1 MRRFA
6 LLLILIGIAFAT
18 VAVWALPNRPV
29 MLAPPPAGKLMSVS
43 FAPYHDGQSPLT
55 KTYPTLDQID
65 QDLRTISDQVAGI
78 RTYTS
83 LEGMEDVPELARK
96 YGLTVIMG
104 AWLGSKLSTNELE
117 IASLIRLA
125 NTYPDVIKRVVVGN
139 EVMLRNDLTPGQLAS
154 YLNRVRRAIR
164 QPVSTADVW
173 ELWIQHP
180 EMAASVD
187 YVTIHLLPYWENDPA
202 GVDTAADRILSAYR
216 EVAARFPGKPILVGE
231 AGWPTAGRTRGPAV
245 PGVVNKALFYN
256 SFMRVA
262 AAYGFDYNLIEAFD
276 QSWKIKLEGTVGG
289 KWGLYTADRQ
299 PKYAIAGP
307 VMEDAAWPFKAGLS
321 VVLGLGLLAALLRR
335 RPPLPVAGF
344 TVTAVLAQALAVAL
358 VHAADIGF
366 AWHYYLHDRLLAA
379 GLLGLEAMLAYAIL
393 VETVRLWRAP
403 MPLYDAAAPEPAEGA
418 SLAFWGG
425 KAMTVLATL
434 AVLWSL
440 LLIFDGRYR
449 DFPVAPYLVSAVG
462 LLGLVLCRAGRR
474 PSGCDLAAA
483 LSASHLLGTFA
494 QTTRGPD
501 SQRRS
506 MAATA
511 RTVPTA
517 TALAVL
523 LPLGAVGIVLSEGA
537 VNHEADLWGLLQ
549 MVLALPYLATVAAT
563 FRGTEPLPPL
573 RQL

>member
-6 LLLILIGIAFAT
+6 LLLILIGITVVT

-29 MLAPPPAGKLMSVS
+29 MLAPPPGGKLMSVS

-65 QDLRTISDQVAGI
+65 QDLETIRDQVAGI

-83 LEGMEDVPELARK
+83 LEGMEDVPALARK

-154 YLNRVRRAIR
+154 YLNRVRRAIK

-173 ELWIQHP
+173 ELWLQHP
-180 EMAASVD
+180 ELAASVD
-187 YVTIHLLPYWENDPA
+187 YITIHLLPYWENDPA
-202 GVDTAADRILSAYR
+202 GVDTAADRILSAYH
-216 EVAARFPGKPILVGE
+216 EVSVRFPGKPILVGE

-245 PGVVNKALFYN
+245 PSVVNKALFDN

-262 AAYGFDYNLIEAFD
+262 AEHGFDYNLIEAFD

-289 KWGLYTADRQ
+289 KWGLYNADRQ
-299 PKYAIAGP
+299 PKYAVAGP
-307 VMEDAAWPFKAGLS
+307 VVEDAAWPIKAGLS
-321 VVLGLGLLAALLRR
+321 VILALSLLAAALRR
-335 RPPLPVAGF
+335 RPTVSIAGF
-344 TVTAVLAQALAVAL
+344 AVIALLAHGLAAAF
-358 VHAADIGF
+358 VHAADIGY

-379 GLLGLEAMLAYAIL
+379 GVLGLEAVLAYAVL
-393 VETVRLWRAP
+393 METVRLWRAP

-425 KAMTVLATL
+425 KAMTLLATL

-449 DFPVAPYLVSAVG
+449 DFPVAPYLISAVG
-462 LLGLVLCRAGRR
+462 LFGLVLCRAGRR
-474 PSGCDLAAA
+474 PVGCDLAAA
-483 LSASHLLGTFA
+483 LSASHLLGVFA
-494 QTTRGPD
+494 QTTIGPD
-501 SQRRS
+501 SRRS
-506 MAATA
+506 LGAAA

-517 TALAVL
+517 TALATL
-523 LPLGAVGIVLSEGA
+523 LPLCAVGVVLSEGS
-537 VNHEADLWGLLQ
+537 VNREADWWAVLQ
-549 MVLALPYLATVAAT
+549 VVLAVPYLATLLAT
-563 FRGTEPLPPL
+563 LHGTEPLPPA